1 MQPSV
6 LSAANTASDQTAF
19 LASVRRTLA
28 SLKSRSIDPTMFERP
43 ACLGVRP
50 VCDNIL
56 VVVVLVATICSP
68 ELSWAN
74 DLRHSAVVRAVNS
87 VRNSVVNIHGHKTL
101 VEQSRDRSFG
111 DATRRVNG
119 MGTGVVI
126 DARGYIITNHHV
138 VDGVREI
145 RVTLADERDTV
156 ARLVAHDPKTDL
168 AIIKIPS
175 NGKLPTVTVGTS
187 KDLMAGETVIAVGN
201 AYGYE
206 HTVTKG
212 IISALHRSVQV
223 TDAQS
228 YNDLI
233 QTDAS
238 INPGNSGGPLLNIDG
253 EMIGINVAV
262 RVGAQGIGFALPV
275 DEVMN
280 VASRL
285 LSVRNIDNRWHGLK
299 GETLTSRRNSK
310 FVVTSVGEGSPADR
324 AGFEAGDIV
333 SKVDEYRIVRALDFE
348 RALLSRDSYD
358 DIEVRINRS
367 GKTIKLSLDLSRIT
381 RLNPDV
387 NQRSWNLLGFKLEP
401 VSEARVRKVTSRY
414 RGGLRVMSVRP
425 SSPASAEGIQR
436 GDILVGMHVWE
447 TISLE
452 NVAYIMN
459 RDLDEIAPLKFYV
472 LRGDETLYG
481 HLTVALR

>member
-1 MQPSV
+1 
-6 LSAANTASDQTAF
+6 
-19 LASVRRTLA
+19 
-28 SLKSRSIDPTMFERP
+28 MFERP
-43 ACLGVRP
+43 VCLGTRP
-50 VCDNIL
+50 VHGNLFL
-56 VVVVLVATICSP
+56 VVVLLVAATCLP
-68 ELSWAN
+68 ALSWAN
-74 DLRHSAVVRAVNS
+74 DLRHSAVVRAVNN
-87 VRNSVVNIHGHKTL
+87 VRHSVVNIHGHKTL
-101 VEQSRDRSFG
+101 IEQSRDRGSG
-111 DATRRVNG
+111 DATRQVNG

-126 DARGYIITNHHV
+126 DPRGYIITNHHV

-168 AIIKIPS
+168 AVIKIPS
-175 NGKLPTVTVGTS
+175 NGKLPTIVIGTS
-187 KDLMAGETVIAVGN
+187 QDLMTGETVIAVGN

-212 IISALHRSVQV
+212 IISALHRSVEV

-253 EMIGINVAV
+253 EMVGINVAV

-285 LSVRNIDNRWHGLK
+285 LSVRNIDNRWHGVK
-299 GETLTSRRNSK
+299 GETVNSKSKSK
-310 FVVTSVGEGSPADR
+310 FVVTSVTEGSPADR
-324 AGFEAGDIV
+324 AGFESGDVV
-333 SKVDEYRIVRALDFE
+333 SEIDGYNIDRALDFE

-358 DIEVRINRS
+358 EIDVHVDRS
-367 GKTIKLSLDLSRIT
+367 EKTIKLSLDLSRIA
-381 RLNPDV
+381 RQSPNV
-387 NQRSWNLLGFKLEP
+387 NQRSWDLFGFKLEAIP
-401 VSEARVRKVTSRY
+401 ATRVRNINSRY
-414 RGGLRVMSVRP
+414 RGGLRVISVRP
-425 SSPASAEGIQR
+425 TSPASLQGIRQ
-436 GDILVGMHVWE
+436 GDVLVGMHVWE

-459 RDLDEIAPLKFYV
+459 RKDLDEIEPLKFFV

-481 HLTVALR
+481 HLPVSFR